1 MALRSERRFISKNNI
16 KSGMLVEFSYK
27 KIKDGNT
34 GSYMVLVIDPAKKN
48 ESSTNDQLHGLL
60 VDDLSDMDL
69 VRISTEFGQVF
80 NYSGDNRSNPIT
92 NLQSDEAYAR
102 YTTSTIKNDR
112 RYRTFVVDNISSL
125 RQILI
130 GELE

>member
-1 MALRSERRFISKNNI
+1 MALRSERKFIAKGSI
-16 KSGMLVEFSYK
+16 KSGMLVEFSYT
-27 KIKDGNT
+27 KIKDGSV

-48 ESSTNDQLHGLL
+48 ESTTNDQLHGLL

-69 VRISTEFGQVF
+69 VRMSTEFGQVF
-80 NYSGDNRSNPIT
+80 NYNPDNRSNPIT
-92 NLQSDEAYAR
+92 NLQSDDAYAR
-102 YTTSTIKNDR
+102 YTTSTMKNDR
-112 RYRTFVVDNISSL
+112 RYRTFLLQNISSL

>member
-1 MALRSERRFISKNNI
+1 MALRSERKFISKGNI
-16 KSGMLVEFSYK
+16 QSGMLVEFSYK

-34 GSYMVLVIDPAKKN
+34 GKYTVLVIDPNKKN
-48 ESSTNDQLHGLL
+48 ESTTKDQLHGLL

-69 VRISTEFGQVF
+69 VRISTEFGQTF
-80 NYSGDNRSNPIT
+80 NYNADDRSNPIT
-92 NLQSDEAYAR
+92 NLQSGEAYSR
-102 YTTSTIKNDR
+102 YTASTMKNDR

-125 RQILI
+125 QQILI